1 MGFGKFQGKNDEYWL
16 GNDHI
21 YDLLARGASIFPPQ
35 ISFQFAWDIVHLTG
49 RRFVFRRELIK
60 D

>member
-1 MGFGKFQGKNDEYWL
+1 MLKLIFVSHCRKWDDYKLGFGKFQGKNDEYWL

-35 ISFQFAWDIVHLTG
+35 ISFQFA
-49 RRFVFRRELIK
+49 
-60 D
+60 

>member
-1 MGFGKFQGKNDEYWL
+1 MLKLVFVSHCRKWDDYKLGFGKFQGKNDEYWL

-35 ISFQFAWDIVHLTG
+35 ISFQVA
-49 RRFVFRRELIK
+49 
-60 D
+60 